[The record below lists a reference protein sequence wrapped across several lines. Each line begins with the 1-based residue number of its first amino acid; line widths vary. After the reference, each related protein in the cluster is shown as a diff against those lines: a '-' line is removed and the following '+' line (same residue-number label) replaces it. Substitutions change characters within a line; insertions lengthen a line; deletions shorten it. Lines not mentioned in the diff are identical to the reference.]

1 MRLIRAVIVA
11 SGAMLVLLLSLS
23 CGRPSSVVSGCQ
35 PGNGDV
41 NMNGKASDIG
51 DLVLFTNYFIQGPV
65 VFSIDKNYQ
74 IAASDVNGD
83 CIAPALADL
92 VYMFL
97 LIPGDAKPIANLVPV
112 VATYRVDTNVI
123 SVDIPVVK
131 AHVIVKGRAEAT
143 LLADNIKISTGYDT
157 LQNLTR
163 ILVHSWNMEHTFT
176 GEFLRV
182 NGNLLAV
189 DFATYDG
196 APVVVKRRW

>member
-1 MRLIRAVIVA
+1 MIRVVVVA

-23 CGRPSSVVSGCQ
+23 CGRPPSVVSGCQ
-35 PGNGDV
+35 PGNGDI
-41 NMNGKASDIG
+41 NLNGKALDIG
-51 DLVLFTNYFIQGPV
+51 DAVLLTQYFIQGPV
-65 VFSIDKNYQ
+65 VFTIDKDRQ

-92 VYMFL
+92 VYMVHF
-97 LIPGDAKPIANLVPV
+97 IVGDAKPVAELVPV
-112 VATYRVDTNVI
+112 VVTYQVDTSVI

-131 AHVIVKGRAEAT
+131 AHVIVEGRAEAT
-143 LLADNIKISTGYDT
+143 LLADNINISTGYDT

-163 ILVHSWNMEHTFT
+163 IFVYSWNMEHTFT

-182 NGNLLAV
+182 NGNLLTV

>member
-1 MRLIRAVIVA
+1 MRLIRVVVVA

-23 CGRPSSVVSGCQ
+23 CGRPPSVVSGCQ
-35 PGNGDV
+35 PGNGDI
-41 NMNGKASDIG
+41 NLNGKALDIG
-51 DLVLFTNYFIQGPV
+51 DAVLLTQYFIQGPV
-65 VFSIDKNYQ
+65 VFTIDKDRQ

-92 VYMFL
+92 VYMVHF
-97 LIPGDAKPIANLVPV
+97 IVGDAKPVAELVPV
-112 VATYRVDTNVI
+112 VVTYQVDTSVI

-131 AHVIVKGRAEAT
+131 AHVIVEGRAEAT
-143 LLADNIKISTGYDT
+143 LLADNINISTGYDT

-163 ILVHSWNMEHTFT
+163 IFVYSWNMEHTFT

-182 NGNLLAV
+182 NGNLLTV

>member
-1 MRLIRAVIVA
+1 MIRVVVVA

-23 CGRPSSVVSGCQ
+23 CGRPPSVVSVCQ

-41 NMNGKASDIG
+41 NLDGKASSVADAV
-51 DLVLFTNYFIQGPV
+51 VLTRYFTEGMSAFV
-65 VFSIDKNYQ
+65 VDKDRQ
-74 IAASDVNGD
+74 VAASDVNGD

-92 VYMFL
+92 VYML
-97 LIPGDAKPIANLVPV
+97 HLIVGDAKPVAELVPV
-112 VATYRVDTNVI
+112 VVTYQVDTGVV
-123 SVDIPVVK
+123 SVDIAVVK
-131 AHVIVKGRAEAT
+131 AHVIVEGRAEAT

-163 ILVHSWNMEHTFT
+163 ILVYSWNMEHIFT

>member
-1 MRLIRAVIVA
+1 MRLIRVVVVA

-23 CGRPSSVVSGCQ
+23 CGRPPSILSGCQ
-35 PGNGDV
+35 PGNGDI
-41 NMNGKASDIG
+41 NLNGKASEIG
-51 DLVLFTNYFIQGPV
+51 DATLFTRYFTEGPV
-65 VFSIDKNYQ
+65 VFEVDKGRQ

-92 VYMFL
+92 VYMVLF
-97 LIPGDAKPIANLVPV
+97 IVGDAKPVAELVPV
-112 VATYRVDTNVI
+112 VATYKVDTSVI

-131 AHVIVKGRAEAT
+131 AHVIVEGRAEAT

-163 ILVHSWNMEHTFT
+163 ILVYSWDMKHTFT

>member
-1 MRLIRAVIVA
+1 
-11 SGAMLVLLLSLS
+11 
-23 CGRPSSVVSGCQ
+23 
-35 PGNGDV
+35 
-41 NMNGKASDIG
+41 MNGKASDIG
-51 DLVLFTNYFIQGPV
+51 DVILLTRYFTQGPV
-65 VFSIDKNYQ
+65 VFTIDKDYQ
-74 IAASDVNGD
+74 IATSDVNGD

-131 AHVIVKGRAEAT
+131 AHVIVKGRAETT
-143 LLADNIKISTGYDT
+143 LLVDNIEILTGYDT

-163 ILVHSWNMEHTFT
+163 ILVHSWDMEHTFT

-182 NGNLLAV
+182 NGDLLAV

-196 APVVVKRRW
+196 APVEVKRL